1 MTDAI
6 RKSILFGIGAASLTK
21 DKVEAFI
28 NELVSDNKLSVEEGK
43 KLVQETL
50 TNAKTYK
57 EKHSGEL
64 QEIVNKTISDL
75 NLATKD
81 DIKRLEK
88 ALKDLVK

>member
-50 TNAKTYK
+50 NNAKTYTD
-57 EKHSGEL
+57 KHSGEL

-81 DIKRLEK
+81 DIARLEK
-88 ALKDLVK
+88 AIKDMIK